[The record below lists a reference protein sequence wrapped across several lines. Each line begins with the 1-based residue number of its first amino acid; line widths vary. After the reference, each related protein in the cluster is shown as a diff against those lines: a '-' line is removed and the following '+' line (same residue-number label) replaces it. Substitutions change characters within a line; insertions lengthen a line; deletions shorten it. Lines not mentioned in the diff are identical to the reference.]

1 MEKVLYDIMKCDD
14 GVTRAV
20 PVVNGIPQDPS
31 YVSINDKKKVEK
43 EEKKKEKKVISIQER
58 IQEQVYDFIAHIEG
72 LVDDFIINGYK
83 LKYDF
88 YSQLLN
94 KGCKSVHA
102 RKLRDHY
109 LDDYNAM
116 VALYNGEDEYLNEAW
131 GHLKPTQIGKMT
143 DFYGVIVDD
152 LERIIKNATAQ
163 RKPRK
168 KKPVAASKQIKSLK
182 YQQEFP
188 DLRLVSINP
197 EKIIGASELWVYNT
211 KYKTLGV
218 YYAENSVR
226 GLSVKGCT
234 IQHFDNETSAQKTA
248 RKPKDVLNNLTK
260 RSLKKQMKEM
270 KTKEQSCTGR
280 INSQTILLGA
290 F

>member
-1 MEKVLYDIMKCDD
+1 MKKVLYEIMLCDD

-20 PVVNGIPQDPS
+20 PVIDGTPQDPS
-31 YVSINDKKKVEK
+31 YVPPEEKKKQEK
-43 EEKKKEKKVISIQER
+43 QEKKKEKKVVSIQDR
-58 IQEQVYDFIAHIEG
+58 IQEQVYDFVAHIEG
-72 LVDDFIINGYK
+72 IVDDYIMSGYK

-88 YSQLLN
+88 YAQLLN
-94 KGCKSVHA
+94 IGCKSVHA

-116 VALYNGEDEYLNEAW
+116 VALYNKEDEYLNEAW
-131 GHLKPTQIGKMT
+131 GHLKPKEISKMT
-143 DFYGVIVDD
+143 DFYGVVVDD

-168 KKPVAASKQIKSLK
+168 KKPVATSKLIKSLK
-182 YQQEFP
+182 YQQEYP
-188 DLRLVSINP
+188 DLKLVSINP
-197 EKIIGASELWVYNT
+197 EKIIGASELWGYNT
-211 KYKTLGV
+211 KKNRLGV

-234 IQHFDNETSAQKTA
+234 IQHFDESVSIQKTA
-248 RKPKDVLNNLTK
+248 RKPKDALSALTK
-260 RSLKKQMKEM
+260 RSLKKQLKEM

-280 INSQTILLGA
+280 INNQTILIGA

>member
-1 MEKVLYDIMKCDD
+1 MKKVLYEIMLCDD

-20 PVVNGIPQDPS
+20 PVIDGTPQDPS
-31 YVSINDKKKVEK
+31 YVPPEEKKKQEK
-43 EEKKKEKKVISIQER
+43 QEKKKEKKVVSIQDR
-58 IQEQVYDFIAHIEG
+58 IQEQVFDFVAHIEG
-72 LVDDFIINGYK
+72 IVDDYIMSGYK

-88 YSQLLN
+88 YAQLLN
-94 KGCKSVHA
+94 IGCKSVHA

-116 VALYNGEDEYLNEAW
+116 VALYNKEDEYLNEAW
-131 GHLKPTQIGKMT
+131 GHLKPKEISKMT
-143 DFYGVIVDD
+143 DFYGVVVDD

-168 KKPVAASKQIKSLK
+168 KKPVATSKLIKSLK
-182 YQQEFP
+182 YQQEYP
-188 DLRLVSINP
+188 DLKLVSINP

-211 KYKTLGV
+211 KKNRLGV

-234 IQHFDNETSAQKTA
+234 IQHFDESVSIQKTA
-248 RKPKDVLNNLTK
+248 RKPKDALSALTK
-260 RSLKKQMKEM
+260 RSLKKQLKEM

-280 INSQTILLGA
+280 INNQTILIGA